1 MEVNL
6 RPEMFERNVCVVQY
20 GDDMEATF
28 TIIDEEF
35 AGANTLARVNCVLV
49 RVKSGSAQEILEGS
63 VVIGLGDGVVGV
75 KTDEALLRG
84 KLLTKDNMAQCVV
97 ELYE

>member
-6 RPEMFERNVCVVQY
+6 RPEMFERDTCVALY

-28 TIIDEEF
+28 TIVDEEF
-35 AGANTLARVNCVLV
+35 AGANTLARVNCVLISIKDAAS
-49 RVKSGSAQEILEGS
+49 RKTLIGSA
-63 VVIGLGDGVVGV
+63 VIGLGDGMVGV
-75 KTDEALLRG
+75 KTDVAALRG
-84 KLLTKDNMAQCVV
+84 KLLTKDNMEQCVV